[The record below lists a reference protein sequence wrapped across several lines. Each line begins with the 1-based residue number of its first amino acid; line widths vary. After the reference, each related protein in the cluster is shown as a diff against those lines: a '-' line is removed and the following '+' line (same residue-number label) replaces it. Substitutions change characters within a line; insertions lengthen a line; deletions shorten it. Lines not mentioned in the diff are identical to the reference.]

1 MAWHSDSPEAVLDE
15 LDTDGEGLTSE
26 AAADRLAEHGPN
38 ELRRGEGVSPV
49 ALFVSQ
55 FQDVLI
61 YLLFLAAV
69 LSLAVGFLPG
79 EEPGYVDAALIL
91 AILLANGLFGFVQ
104 DYRAERSI
112 EALRS
117 LSTPTATV
125 RRGGRTVEIPATEV
139 VPGDV
144 IHLEAGDAVP
154 ADARLLEVTTLET
167 DESSLTGESSS
178 VTKED
183 TVLAAE
189 TPLAER
195 RNLVFM
201 NTTVVRGRGKAVVV
215 ETGMDTEVGSIATQ
229 LEEAE
234 DRETPF
240 QREVDSLGKRLGAGV
255 VALIAIIAVTQ
266 LVITQT
272 APTLV
277 LLVAITLAVAAVPEG
292 LPAVVTLTLA
302 LGSQKMLKR
311 NALVRNLPVVESLG
325 SVDTIVTDK
334 TGTLTENRMT
344 VTRVLAGGTVQE
356 FGDGSPAVDRDAA
369 LADREEPFA
378 TDGDGSHDRAA
389 LEALLTCG
397 VFCNNAELAVG
408 DETSDRSDGAA
419 ETGAGTTDADDGF
432 RGDPTEV
439 ALLRAARDAGV
450 APDGERVQ
458 EYPFDSER
466 KRMTVVV
473 DGDADGEPT
482 AYMKGAPRVVLDRCD
497 RILLDGDVVP
507 MTDEHREEVLST
519 TDAFASDALR
529 VLGFARRD
537 GVDADADADADVVEH
552 EMVFLGLQGMIDP
565 PRPEVEAAI
574 ADCRQAGIRVVM
586 ATGDN
591 VETAK
596 AVGRQLGFDATTA
609 ATGADIETAADDEL
623 DDVVES
629 VDIFARVDPAHKVDI
644 LQALQRRGRTVAM
657 TGDGVNDAPA
667 LRNADVGISM
677 GVRGT
682 QVAQQAS
689 DMVLRDDNF
698 ATIRDAVAEGRGIF
712 DNIRKF
718 VNFLLSANAG
728 EVLVVFAGVLLG
740 AFFFP
745 DVFSGHEEALIL
757 TPAMILW
764 MNLVTDGLPAL
775 ALGVDPK
782 TDDVMSRPPRGRDA
796 PIIDG
801 RMAGSILS
809 TGLLMTVTGL
819 ALFFTSLQA
828 TGELIVA
835 QTLLFT
841 FLVVAELARA
851 YLIRRH
857 YDLTVLSNPWLLVA
871 VATSFVLQLLVLYT
885 PLSTVFH
892 VVPLSV
898 ESWELIAVAVTV
910 FALASL
916 VFSLVVE
923 RVAPRTTS
931 TSTAE
936 S

>member
-1 MAWHSDSPEAVLDE
+1 MAWHSDPPEAVLDD
-15 LDTDGEGLTSE
+15 LDTDREGLTSE
-26 AAADRLAEHGPN
+26 AAAGRLAEHGPN

-79 EEPGYVDAALIL
+79 EEPSYVDAALIL

-144 IHLEAGDAVP
+144 ILLEAGDAVP

-167 DESSLTGESSS
+167 DESALTGESAS

-183 TVLAAE
+183 TVLPAE

-255 VALIAIIAVTQ
+255 VALIVVIAITQ

-356 FGDGSPAVDRDAA
+356 FGDGIPAVDRDAA
-369 LADREEPFA
+369 LADRSEPFA

-397 VFCNNAELAVG
+397 VVCNNAELAVD
-408 DETSDRSDGAA
+408 DETSDQSDAA
-419 ETGAGTTDADDGF
+419 AGTDADTTDADDGF

-450 APDGERVQ
+450 NPDGERIQ
-458 EYPFDSER
+458 EFPFDSER

-473 DGDADGEPT
+473 DGDADGEST
-482 AYMKGAPRVVLDRCD
+482 AYMKGAPRVVLERCD

-507 MTDEHREEVLST
+507 LTADHREEALAT
-519 TDAFASDALR
+519 TDAFAGDALR

-537 GVDADADADADVVEH
+537 GVDADADVDAVERD
-552 EMVFLGLQGMIDP
+552 MVFLGLQGMIDP

-609 ATGADIETAADDEL
+609 ATGADIEAAADDEL

-629 VDIFARVDPAHKVDI
+629 VDVFARVDPTHKVAI
-644 LQALQRRGRTVAM
+644 LQALQARGRTVAM

-728 EVLVVFAGVLLG
+728 EVLVVFAGILLG

-745 DVFSGHEEALIL
+745 GVFSGHEEALIL

-801 RMAGSILS
+801 RMAGSVLS
-809 TGLLMTVTGL
+809 TGVLMTVTGL

-828 TGELIVA
+828 TGELVVA

-841 FLVVAELARA
+841 FLVAAELARA
-851 YLIRRH
+851 YLVRRH
-857 YDLTVLSNPWLLVA
+857 YDLTVLSNPWLLLA
-871 VATSFVLQLLVLYT
+871 VATSFALQLLVLYT

-892 VVPLSV
+892 VVPLSF

-916 VFSLVVE
+916 LLSFVVE
-923 RVAPRTTS
+923 QVVPRTRT
-931 TSTAE
+931 TPTAE